1 MFLQWNDCTISTKIR
16 LTFTVV
22 MLVACVLGG
31 VGIYNLN
38 SLNDKATEITENW
51 LIMTDASHRMY
62 EDSANMR
69 FDAYKY
75 THVTDKAVLDKC
87 LKDTMMHQDNITKGI
102 EKYEAALDREM
113 KINPEKAKANKEK
126 FEQLKKELDKNF
138 EINKK
143 IRADMEAGNKESM
156 MQGITVDGFKQYDV
170 IAGALE
176 EFTKMNIDSANEAN
190 EEAEAFYHR
199 GAVMSIV
206 LLVLAFA
213 MILLL
218 AMYLGRSITRGVRV
232 LEDISSKMGDGNLR
246 DRAPILSGDEL
257 GQLAGHYNQVMDR
270 LAAMMRKIQQSAE
283 ESNNAAEMLRQGSE
297 QSAQAATQIAD
308 SITRVAQ
315 SAAEQNDMAATT
327 TVTVE
332 EIRKQIDQVNEG
344 TNAVLAHA
352 GEAQQKADDGSE
364 AINKAVEQMRN
375 IGASVEEAAKVVA
388 SLGERSQQIGQIV
401 ETISVIAE
409 QTNLLAL
416 NAAIEAARAGEA
428 GRGFSVVADEVR
440 KLAESSSEAV
450 TEIASLIHGIQ
461 ADTEAA
467 VVSMQTGN
475 QETKSGVVIMDRAGQ
490 TFGEIVG
497 LMAKMNEEIKTMSD
511 SINTV
516 AIGAD
521 GIVDTADRLSEASNS
536 VSSETQT
543 VSAATEEQ
551 SASVEEIASSAHNL
565 TTVSQALQEELKKF
579 RI

>member
-1 MFLQWNDCTISTKIR
+1 MFSKLNDCTISTKIR

-22 MLVACVLGG
+22 MLVACALGG

-75 THVTDKAVLDKC
+75 FHVTDKAVLDKC
-87 LKDTMMHQDNITKGI
+87 LKDTMMHQDNINKGI
-102 EKYEAALDREM
+102 EKYEAALNREM
-113 KINPEKAKANKEK
+113 EINPDKAKVNKEK

-143 IRADMEAGNKESM
+143 IRADMEAGNRDAM
-156 MQGITVDGFKQYDV
+156 IHGVTVDGFKQYDV
-170 IAGALE
+170 LASSLE

-190 EEAEAFYHR
+190 EEAEAVYRR
-199 GAVMSIV
+199 GAVISVV
-206 LLVLAFA
+206 LIILAFA
-213 MILLL
+213 MIIVS

-232 LEDISSKMGDGNLR
+232 LEEISSKMGEGNLR

-270 LAAMMRKIQQSAE
+270 LSNMMRKIQHSAE
-283 ESNNAAEMLRQGSE
+283 ESSNAAEMLRQGSE
-297 QSAQAATQIAD
+297 QSAQAATQIAE

-315 SAAEQNDMAATT
+315 SAAEQNNMAAETT
-327 TVTVE
+327 ATVE

-344 TNAVLAHA
+344 TDTVLANA
-352 GEAQQKADDGSE
+352 DAAQKKADDGSA
-364 AINKAVEQMRN
+364 AINQAVEQMRH
-375 IGASVEEAAKVVA
+375 IGISVDESAKVVA

-450 TEIASLIHGIQ
+450 TEIANLIHGIQ
-461 ADTEAA
+461 ADTQEA
-467 VVSMQTGN
+467 VVSMQNGN
-475 QETKSGVVIMDRAGQ
+475 QETKSGVEIMDRAGQ
-490 TFGEIVG
+490 TFSEIVS
-497 LMAKMNEEIKTMSD
+497 LMAKMNEEIKGMSD
-511 SINTV
+511 SIHTV
-516 AIGAD
+516 AQGAD

-565 TTVSQALQEELKKF
+565 TNVSQALQDELRKF